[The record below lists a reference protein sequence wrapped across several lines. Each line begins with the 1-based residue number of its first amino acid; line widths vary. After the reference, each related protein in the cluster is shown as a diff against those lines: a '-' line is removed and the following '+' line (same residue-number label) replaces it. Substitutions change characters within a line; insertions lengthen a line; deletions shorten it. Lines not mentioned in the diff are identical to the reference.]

1 MVGKAKS
8 GEPVGLGRG
17 TVVDHR
23 DTTVEKLST
32 LFLRSELCDVQFQ
45 VGNKVKKYF

>member
-1 MVGKAKS
+1 MVGKDKS
-8 GEPVGLGRG
+8 GEPVGLCQG
-17 TVVDHR
+17 TVIDHS

-45 VGNKVKKYF
+45 VGNKVNENV